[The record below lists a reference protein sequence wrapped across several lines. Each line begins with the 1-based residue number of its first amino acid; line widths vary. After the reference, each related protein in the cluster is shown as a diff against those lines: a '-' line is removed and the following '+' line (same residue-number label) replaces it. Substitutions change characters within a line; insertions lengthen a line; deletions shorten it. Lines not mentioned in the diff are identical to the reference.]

1 MNGFGK
7 KLKLTIL
14 FGGDAALLYLSLYL
28 ALTARNFE
36 IPEPAIW
43 QQHFYPFSIA
53 FGIWLIVFIIAGLYD
68 LRVIKNES
76 KFLEKLIR
84 TIIFN
89 ALFAIL
95 VFYLIPS
102 FRITPKTTLSLTI
115 LFSTSLIFGWRFLFN
130 TLLEKTVQNKILFFG
145 ITPEVIKM
153 ADYLKHNPQFGY
165 ETSALMLAPLEAPA
179 SGRADAP
186 GILPLTGRAENEEQ
200 MNSIPYRVF
209 SFDHSL
215 EHIIKDNH
223 IDTIVV
229 SENLKENKTFIK
241 MFFEIIPLGAAV
253 IDFPEFYESITGKIP
268 VSLIQEVWF
277 LEHLVG
283 GKKHILEFFKRAA
296 DITLSCLLL
305 IPTLAMAP
313 FVALLIKLSGEGPVF
328 YRQKRVGYHGKKFWL
343 LKFRSMIKDA
353 DKMSGIK
360 KIGGQDP
367 KSPMALGQDPRY
379 TKIGLFLRKS
389 YLDELPQIW
398 NILKGEMSFVGP
410 RPERPEYVR
419 ELKKN
424 IPFYEMRLLV
434 TPGITGWAQINMEDD
449 ASVEDAPE
457 KMQYDLYYIKNQS
470 FLLDLNIILKTILT
484 ILSRSGR

>member
-7 KLKLTIL
+7 KIKLGVL
-14 FGGDAALLYLSLYL
+14 FGGDAVILYFSLYL
-28 ALTARNFE
+28 ALTVRNWE
-36 IPEPAIW
+36 LPQSTIW

-102 FRITPKTTLSLTI
+102 FRLAPKTNLSLTI
-115 LFSTSLIFGWRFLFN
+115 LFSTSLIFSWRFLFN
-130 TLLEKTVQNKILFFG
+130 KMLEKTIQNKILFFG
-145 ITPEVIKM
+145 ITPEVIEM

-165 ETSALMLAPLEAPA
+165 ETSALMLAE
-179 SGRADAP
+179 D
-186 GILPLTGRAENEEQ
+186 EEQ
-200 MNSIPYRVF
+200 INSLPYHVF

-215 EHIIKDNH
+215 EHIVKDNF

-229 SENLKENKTFIK
+229 SENLKENKTFVK
-241 MFFEIIPLGAAV
+241 MFFEIIPLGAA
-253 IDFPEFYESITGKIP
+253 IMDFPEFYESITGKIP

-283 GKKHILEFFKRAA
+283 GKKHVLEFFKRTA
-296 DITLSCLLL
+296 DILLSILLL
-305 IPTLAMAP
+305 IPTLALTP
-313 FVALLIKLSGEGPVF
+313 FVALLIKISSEGPVF
-328 YRQKRVGYHGKKFWL
+328 YRQSRVGRHGKEFWL

-353 DKMSGIK
+353 DKIKGIK
-360 KIGGQDP
+360 KIDGED
-367 KSPMALGQDPRY
+367 LRY

-410 RPERPEYVR
+410 RPERPEYVH

>member
-7 KLKLTIL
+7 KLKLTVL
-14 FGGDAALLYLSLYL
+14 FGGDTAILYLSLYL
-28 ALTARNFE
+28 ALTIRNLEF
-36 IPEPAIW
+36 PETIIW
-43 QQHFYPFSIA
+43 QQHLYPFSIA

-68 LRVIKNES
+68 LRIIKNES

-102 FRITPKTTLSLTI
+102 FRITPKTNLFLTLILSTI
-115 LFSTSLIFGWRFLFN
+115 LIFGWRLIFNSFLSAAVKN
-130 TLLEKTVQNKILFFG
+130 RVLFFG
-145 ITPEVIKM
+145 MTPEVIAM
-153 ADYLKHNPQFGY
+153 ADYLKYNPQLGY
-165 ETSALMLAPLEAPA
+165 ETTAMMLAEKEEYLNPLPYKVFAFDQSLKHVISDTA
-179 SGRADAP
+179 S
-186 GILPLTGRAENEEQ
+186 
-200 MNSIPYRVF
+200 
-209 SFDHSL
+209 
-215 EHIIKDNH
+215 
-223 IDTIVV
+223 DTIIV
-229 SENLKENKTFIK
+229 SENIKENKTFVK
-241 MFFEIIPLGAAV
+241 MFFEIIPLGAAI

-268 VSLIQEVWF
+268 ISLIQEVWF

-283 GKKHILEFFKRAA
+283 GKKRVFELFKRIN
-296 DITLSCLLL
+296 DIAISILLL
-305 IPTLAMAP
+305 IPTLAITP

-328 YRQKRVGYHGKKFWL
+328 YRQKRVGRHKKEFWL

-353 DKMSGIK
+353 DKMSGFK
-360 KIGGQDP
+360 KTGEQDF
-367 KSPMALGQDPRY
+367 RY

-410 RPERPEYVR
+410 RPERPEYVSD
-419 ELKKN
+419 LKKN
-424 IPFYEMRLLV
+424 IPFYEIRLLV
-434 TPGITGWAQINMEDD
+434 TPGITGWAQTNMEDD

-457 KMQYDLYYIKNQS
+457 KMQYDLFYIKNQS